1 MDNSVYCCP
10 FPHIDKCHH
19 GEQLPPGLDT
29 ACPYALLPTAALHLN
44 PALHLLEA
52 MGHSL
57 GKPRFFL
64 HAFHTTSSQ
73 PGVSSTSTRMPEKL
87 CPSRFSTSAVSPVL
101 PYLYYP
107 RISPFKLAEDLII
120 FLVVL
125 VTLQYNGPISPSASH
140 LLVEMHLFFVVFPE
154 SSSVSSTTKECSTN
168 VTEKIAQPAPRQQ
181 NA

>member
-1 MDNSVYCCP
+1 MSPWRTVTSRIGPCLPVCLTSHCCSALKSCAAP
-10 FPHIDKCHH
+10 VGSH
-19 GEQLPPGLDT
+19 GHP
-29 ACPYALLPTAALHLN
+29 
-44 PALHLLEA
+44 
-52 MGHSL
+52 L
-57 GKPRFFL
+57 GKPRCFL
-64 HAFHTTSSQ
+64 HAFHTRSSQ
-73 PGVSSTSTRMPEKL
+73 PGVSSSSTHMPEKL
-87 CPSRFSTSAVSPVL
+87 CPSRFSTSAVSSVL

-125 VTLQYNGPISPSASH
+125 VTLQYNGSISPSASH

-168 VTEKIAQPAPRQQ
+168 VAEKIAQPAPRQQ